1 MKHKKI
7 LVLGSVAVLSS
18 AVALGVSKWSFAG
31 SNSATTNGT
40 INIAD
45 RTFVSYPS
53 KGDLITMSLGNAT
66 PTWGTQ
72 DQYRVLKIDGSIA
85 EVMAMYQISSSRK
98 WNYDTSSY
106 SSSATA
112 NYTYNGSLLDT
123 YLNTTWY
130 ATLSSDAK
138 NAIVAKTIKQNK
150 CDYNSSSYNAT
161 THASYA
167 TYPGTVFGTMSRNV
181 YALDIEDIEEYFG
194 GSSSSA
200 GTYSTDDIKTMF
212 GSPST
217 TEWLRSARGFYQG
230 NFYYNFYVWAV
241 YSSGYL
247 DYYDSAFYST
257 YHLEFW
263 GSDSYAVRPAFQVD
277 LSKLEGKWSKVA

>member
-1 MKHKKI
+1 
-7 LVLGSVAVLSS
+7 
-18 AVALGVSKWSFAG
+18 
-31 SNSATTNGT
+31 
-40 INIAD
+40 
-45 RTFVSYPS
+45 
-53 KGDLITMSLGNAT
+53 MSLGNAT

-106 SSSATA
+106 SSTATA

-150 CDYNSSSYNAT
+150 CDSNFSSYNAT

-194 GSSSSA
+194 GSSSSI

-217 TEWLRSARGFYQG
+217 TEWLRSARGG
-230 NFYYNFYVWAV
+230 STSLATAA
-241 YSSGYL
+241 SLTTTSLSGL
-247 DYYDSAFYST
+247 SILLVTWTLTARLTTMSA
-257 YHLEFW
+257 LL
-263 GSDSYAVRPAFQVD
+263 AIAFGILILVLFAQ
-277 LSKLEGKWSKVA
+277 LSKWIYQNLKGNGAKLHNLKSWIGHQSPTLDKLI

>member
-1 MKHKKI
+1 
-7 LVLGSVAVLSS
+7 
-18 AVALGVSKWSFAG
+18 
-31 SNSATTNGT
+31 
-40 INIAD
+40 
-45 RTFVSYPS
+45 
-53 KGDLITMSLGNAT
+53 MSLGNAT

-106 SSSATA
+106 SSTATA

-150 CDYNSSSYNAT
+150 CDSNFSSYNAT

-194 GSSSSA
+194 GSSSSI

-217 TEWLRSARGFYQG
+217 TEWLRSARGFYQSS
-230 NFYYNFYVWAV
+230 NSRITYYYFLVWAV
-241 YSSGYL
+241 DSSGYL
-247 DYYDSAFYST
+247 DSYSSAYYYVSTTGNSFWYS
-257 YHLEFW
+257 Y
-263 GSDSYAVRPAFQVD
+263 SCAVRPAFQVD